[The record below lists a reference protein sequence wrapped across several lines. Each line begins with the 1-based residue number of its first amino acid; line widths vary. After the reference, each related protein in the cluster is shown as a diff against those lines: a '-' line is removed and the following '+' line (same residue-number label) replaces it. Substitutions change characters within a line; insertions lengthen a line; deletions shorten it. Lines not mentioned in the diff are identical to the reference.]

1 MRATPR
7 TSKELLLLLIILQCT
22 VIFAVVLLPLCVVP
36 MTARVPELKKEYR
49 SANEIFAGHCP
60 MTVGETEDNETSA
73 KQSFWS
79 VLSVDNSVGAPLHV
93 LVTARDR
100 QGNRRH
106 TGGDFFNALL
116 STGPP
121 IETRIRGDVT
131 DFCNG
136 SYLITFIP
144 QSTGR
149 ATVSIELWMTSRLV
163 KMVRT
168 KKTTDYILW
177 CARNEHHGHSLSK
190 GNEFLSKLKSQQAVG
205 ECRMDWQPDLLPHY
219 NKSCQTKFP
228 QKRYWYGVCEHPLSM
243 KCHDL
248 TWCARSD
255 KMMNQSLEERKLVI
269 EKNLNIQGDVQ
280 SVTISG
286 RRDQEY
292 DNLREPC
299 IPGDLIKAKGHWL
312 GKEWVNW
319 DCSFGSTSKQKLWQ
333 CLTNRSLY
341 LIGDS
346 TIRQLHLSLLYS
358 SGLLEEVPGSIHLPN
373 GLTTVYVQLYNVSIR
388 FHYHGLPFLTRKT
401 LNVIDTNFT
410 TDLLDAIPANGNEI
424 IILSTIHHFVLLP
437 PEGFRLRL
445 RHIIDAIR
453 RLRERGEGRRIPI
466 VFRTANPRPF
476 DSLSLNAY
484 KIKWY
489 NDVAIEMLG
498 ASKLDVT
505 VYDIFDMV
513 ASSKNPVAIHQ
524 EHDMMSLQL
533 SHIVDLICPEEK

>member
-1 MRATPR
+1 
-7 TSKELLLLLIILQCT
+7 
-22 VIFAVVLLPLCVVP
+22 
-36 MTARVPELKKEYR
+36 
-49 SANEIFAGHCP
+49 
-60 MTVGETEDNETSA
+60 
-73 KQSFWS
+73 
-79 VLSVDNSVGAPLHV
+79 
-93 LVTARDR
+93 
-100 QGNRRH
+100 
-106 TGGDFFNALL
+106 
-116 STGPP
+116 
-121 IETRIRGDVT
+121 
-131 DFCNG
+131 
-136 SYLITFIP
+136 
-144 QSTGR
+144 
-149 ATVSIELWMTSRLV
+149 
-163 KMVRT
+163 
-168 KKTTDYILW
+168 
-177 CARNEHHGHSLSK
+177 
-190 GNEFLSKLKSQQAVG
+190 
-205 ECRMDWQPDLLPHY
+205 
-219 NKSCQTKFP
+219 
-228 QKRYWYGVCEHPLSM
+228 
-243 KCHDL
+243 
-248 TWCARSD
+248 
-255 KMMNQSLEERKLVI
+255 MMNQSLEERKLVI

-292 DNLREPC
+292 DNLRIPC
-299 IPGDLIKAKGHWL
+299 PPRALIRAKGHWL
-312 GKEWVNW
+312 GEEWVNW
-319 DCSFGSTSKQKLWQ
+319 DCSFGSTSKQKWWQ

-388 FHYHGLPFLTRKT
+388 FHYHGLPFLTSLT
-401 LNVIDTNFT
+401 LNLMDTNFT

-424 IILSTIHHFVLLP
+424 IILSTIHHFTLLP
-437 PEGFRLRL
+437 PEGFQLRL

-513 ASSKNPVAIHQ
+513 ASSKNPVALHQ
-524 EHDMMSLQL
+524 KHNMMSLQL